1 MRTAL
6 CSGCLL
12 EETVDLSWRALWI
25 DSDGDLVIAAPVKGG
40 DLDFERPN
48 TVFVCGQLCALRLTE
63 RYLHSGSFE
72 QAHADALQLAN
83 AAREA
88 NDLFTELT

>member
-1 MRTAL
+1 MTAF
-6 CSGCLL
+6 CSGCAGLQPF
-12 EETVDLSWRALWI
+12 DAQWRAVWI
-25 DSDGDLVIAAPVKGG
+25 DSDGDLVMTSPEKGG

-48 TVFVCGQLCALRLTE
+48 TVFVCGQMCALKITE

-72 QAHADALQLAN
+72 QAHATELQLAES
-83 AAREA
+83 ACQP